1 VHLVVLVEIPQET
14 LVDGVQETTRKS
26 FTGPSRPLTAGPSR
40 NQSSSPFMSAA
51 SVFTRAEDCAGSDQC
66 QDGASSEQE
75 ETTAVLMG
83 DGELSDGGTDRRT
96 RYT

>member
-1 VHLVVLVEIPQET
+1 
-14 LVDGVQETTRKS
+14 
-26 FTGPSRPLTAGPSR
+26 
-40 NQSSSPFMSAA
+40 MSAA